1 MLLWSFVDELSIK
14 IGRQIE
20 RISNGSMEN
29 VMRYSW
35 PGNVRELRNIV
46 EYSIIMCQGS
56 TLDIQ
61 VPERK
66 EHDKLNESMNENQRM
81 HIVKILNQVG
91 WKIRGIGGAAEIL
104 GMKESTLRYRMKKL
118 GISRK

>member
-1 MLLWSFVDELSIK
+1 MLLWNFIDELSIK
-14 IGRQIE
+14 VGRQIE
-20 RISNGSMEN
+20 RISNKSMED
-29 VMRYSW
+29 VFRYSW

-46 EYSIIMCQGS
+46 EYSIIMCQGN

-66 EHDKLNESMNENQRM
+66 ELDKLNESMDENQRM
-81 HIVKILNQVG
+81 HIINILNQVG
-91 WKIRGIGGAAEIL
+91 WRIRGIGGAAEIL

-118 GISRK
+118 GINRK